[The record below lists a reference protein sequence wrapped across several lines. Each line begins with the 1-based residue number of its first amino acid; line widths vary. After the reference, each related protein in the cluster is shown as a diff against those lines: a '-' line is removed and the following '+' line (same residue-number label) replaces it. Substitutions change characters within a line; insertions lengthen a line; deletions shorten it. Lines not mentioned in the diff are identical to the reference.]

1 MRGRRLRRRD
11 GARRGPGGQ
20 DRLFGRSRSLPSR
33 AAATRTLAQNRV
45 PGAGLRAVVRRIR
58 RLPARE
64 PSPRSRGA
72 RLVPGGSLSR
82 AHDAQ

>member
-1 MRGRRLRRRD
+1 MVCVAEMMLGGVRAGEYGSWGAQGHRRAL
-11 GARRGPGGQ
+11 
-20 DRLFGRSRSLPSR
+20 
-33 AAATRTLAQNRV
+33 AAATRTLAQNRA

-64 PSPRSRGA
+64 PSPRPRGA